1 MFYRYLCETNIPLYI
16 SYAIHFASTLN
27 NLFTITIKITTYHVT
42 LHTAIFKIHTLTEQH
57 WSSLILLFNLRI
69 KNRFVS
75 RIGRSSYPSLSITS
89 SPFTLKKVSTTCVKE
104 YNGNSIYH
112 SKFISTSNVRKLLLN
127 TKGRGAHISSCIY
140 TYSVCHLL
148 FLTLNR
154 QTWLFKH
161 YVFFYE

>member
-1 MFYRYLCETNIPLYI
+1 MFYRYLCETNIPLYISYKQYIPLYI

-42 LHTAIFKIHTLTEQH
+42 LHTIIFKIHTLTEQH

-89 SPFTLKKVSTTCVKE
+89 SPFTLKKVNTTCVKE

-112 SKFISTSNVRKLLLN
+112 IIY
-127 TKGRGAHISSCIY
+127 HISLSAR
-140 TYSVCHLL
+140 LM
-148 FLTLNR
+148 
-154 QTWLFKH
+154 
-161 YVFFYE
+161 

>member
-16 SYAIHFASTLN
+16 FYAIHFASTLN
-27 NLFTITIKITTYHVT
+27 NMFTVTIKITTYHVT

-89 SPFTLKKVSTTCVKE
+89 SPFTLKKDNTTCVKE

-127 TKGRGAHISSCIY
+127 TNRRGAHISSCIY
-140 TYSVCHLL
+140 I
-148 FLTLNR
+148 LTR
-154 QTWLFKH
+154 
-161 YVFFYE
+161 YVICSF